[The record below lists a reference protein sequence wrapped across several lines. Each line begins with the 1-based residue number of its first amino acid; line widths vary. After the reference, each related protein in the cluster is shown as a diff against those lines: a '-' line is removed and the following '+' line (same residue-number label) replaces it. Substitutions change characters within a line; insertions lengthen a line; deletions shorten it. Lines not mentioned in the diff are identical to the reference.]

1 MTTFQVPDKIAERY
15 EELARAE
22 GRETD
27 ALIREALI
35 TQLEDLEDIRI
46 ATERLNNPEPSLSLE
61 EVKKNL
67 GLDA

>member
-35 TQLEDLEDIRI
+35 AQLEDLEDIRL